1 MLQNVC
7 LIHLNVTFGI
17 NTNSI
22 KYLLLKNRHK
32 VFFYVGTPIEVHLF
46 DHLIYSICNRL
57 DVFLAEQDL

>member
-46 DHLIYSICNRL
+46 DHLI
-57 DVFLAEQDL
+57 